1 MKEVHEMLLEEFDAN
16 RQAIINPQD
25 LHQPIEGFPKV
36 VISCFSRVTFARLL
50 ENYEHEVIAR
60 TSMANFEVIVYG
72 ITIGDQQ
79 IGAFNAPVGAASCV
93 GIIEDL
99 IQFGMEKLVLFGTC
113 GVLDRDIEAT
123 SIIIPTSALRDE
135 GTSYHYIPASDEV
148 EVNKGI
154 LPLFQAFLDSHK
166 VSYQKGKVWT
176 TDAPYRETIGKM
188 KRRKES
194 GAICVDMECS
204 AVAALAAFRGFELC
218 HFFYAADHLSEEK
231 WDIRTLSSHADLDSK
246 DRIADLAIQFAL
258 FWENAD

>member
-1 MKEVHEMLLEEFDAN
+1 MILEEFDPN

-25 LHQPIEGFPKV
+25 LHKPIEGFPKV

-50 ENYEHEVIAR
+50 ENYEHDEITR

-79 IGAFNAPVGAASCV
+79 IAAFNAPVGAASCV
-93 GIIEDL
+93 GIVEDL
-99 IQFGMEKLVLFGTC
+99 IQFGMKKLVLFGTC
-113 GVLDRDIEAT
+113 GVLDQDIKET
-123 SIIIPTSALRDE
+123 SIIIPRSALRDE
-135 GTSYHYIPASDEV
+135 GTSYHYLPASDEV
-148 EVNKGI
+148 EVNQSS
-154 LPLFQAFLDSHK
+154 LPLFQDCLEKYQISHTI
-166 VSYQKGKVWT
+166 GKVWT

-231 WDIRTLSSHADLDSK
+231 WDIRTLSNHSDLDSK

-258 FWENAD
+258 FWEKAD